1 MINPNTKSSKASTHN
16 QEEKTVDIEQQ
27 KLLRLF
33 KMIWLMSPPRGKTV
47 EQLKEL
53 LDVKQATVYR
63 YLAFLNETDF
73 FKVVKKGKHRIIYDA
88 INEKGYLNVKLGE
101 DEIQCISD
109 ALHHTF
115 PERDIARGIQ
125 AKLYQHLNFGLK
137 SQSPVIRNTPIVIRD
152 LHQAMRDKLQVCLD
166 YFSAHT
172 GKTDKRIVEP
182 LDFTELHR
190 YLIVYD
196 ENAVVKITNLKTSR
210 IQSVEILTKRCT
222 QSPDSIKGIDVFD
235 IACYKEQFEVV
246 LDMTALAYRLMI
258 EEYPRTESCFEIQ
271 NTEGGINY
279 RFKTIVYNF
288 LPISRFIM
296 GLPGQVKIVAPGA
309 LVLDIQNKMKKF
321 CAF

>member
-1 MINPNTKSSKASTHN
+1 MKPSKVSKQK
-16 QEEKTVDIEQQ
+16 QEERTPEIEQQ

-47 EQLKEL
+47 EQLIEL
-53 LDVKQATVYR
+53 LPSSQSTVYR
-63 YLAFLNETDF
+63 YLDFLDETDF
-73 FKVVKKGKHRIIYDA
+73 FKVVKRGKHRIIYDA
-88 INEKGYLNVKLGE
+88 LNEKGYLNVKLGE
-101 DEIQCISD
+101 DEMQCISD
-109 ALHHTF
+109 ALNHTF
-115 PERDIARGIQ
+115 LEQDIARGIQ
-125 AKLYQHLNFGLK
+125 AKLFQHLNFGLK
-137 SQSPVIRNTPIVIRD
+137 SQSPIIRNTPIVIRD
-152 LHQAMRDKLQVCLD
+152 LHQAMRDKRQVCVH
-166 YFSAHT
+166 YFSANT
-172 GKTDKRIVEP
+172 GQLDKRIVEP

-196 ENAVVKITNLKTSR
+196 EKAFVKITNLKTSR

-258 EEYPRTESCFEIQ
+258 EEYPRTEPCFETQ

-279 RFKTIVYNF
+279 RFKVIVYNF

-296 GLPGQVKIVAPGA
+296 GLPGHVKIIAPNA
-309 LVLDIQNKMKKF
+309 LVVDIQNKMKKF